1 MFRAFNRRRTL
12 VDLRSE
18 DGFTLIELVIAATI
32 ILTAVLA
39 LAYTATIGFSGIALA
54 RQRDGANG
62 VANQM
67 MEQIR
72 GLPFDTVRKGLSSS
86 DIAGDSNIVTC
97 GIAKCYQSGSLT
109 ETIPTSNYAAGT

>member
-12 VDLRSE
+12 VNLHSE
-18 DGFTLIELVIAATI
+18 GGFTLIELVIAATI

-39 LAYTATIGFSGIALA
+39 LAYTATLGFSGIALS

-62 VANQM
+62 LANKM

-72 GLPFDTVRKGLSSS
+72 GLPFDTIRKGLSST
-86 DIAGDSNIVTC
+86 DLAGDSSIVACRT
-97 GIAKCYQSGSLT
+97 
-109 ETIPTSNYAAGT
+109 